1 MGGVGEWVSR
11 WMVDC
16 VRGSGCFDVFR
27 TFFCFLAPWF
37 HRSLST
43 SATTAV
49 YVIRCT
55 AAIHGGWVHRF
66 VGVTVV
72 LLSAALL

>member
-43 SATTAV
+43 STINTAAV
-49 YVIRCT
+49 YVICCT
-55 AAIHGGWVHRF
+55 AAVIRGG
-66 VGVTVV
+66 
-72 LLSAALL
+72 